1 MQEDFDLLWRD
12 YKYKITSPHLA
23 NNARSLALLYEE
35 SPKVDPAGLARNFEK
50 CNTMLKTK

>member
-35 SPKVDPAGLARNFEK
+35 SPKVDLAGLARNFEK